1 MLLLET
7 TGVYQDSNMEQGSL
21 LRGGVSLCHSLVDEK
36 HCYEVEKALTH
47 SSSTF
52 RKGDIVSMI
61 NNKKT
66 QDLSPKEF
74 ISLLTSES
82 PILTLHQAI
91 IVKEEGQC
99 PESDSIHAFRKE
111 KSTLSFQL
119 VMVRE
124 ECLEAE
130 EKNEIKPTESSW
142 ESDDMKEKDL
152 VMVSMTETN
161 VAVVRGRGC
170 DPENPCNNCGITGC
184 NVSDVIMAPK
194 KREVTSVC
202 RKSVWMGDEEKVQDV
217 IMYSLL
223 GTIQRP
229 LYIRPVSFSE
239 DITIYF
245 YRSNILEDLSRGSPV
260 VLNFTGST
268 NFLKCT
274 RVNQEVGLTVESYEK
289 EKLKDICKDDPVTWP
304 FVFYMKTRRDNTRL
318 FESAQ
323 NKGWFIRTEKPQVSV
338 WMGNPTIRT
347 QERFCFLIYPKHN

>member
-1 MLLLET
+1 
-7 TGVYQDSNMEQGSL
+7 VNSQPPN
-21 LRGGVSLCHSLVDEK
+21 
-36 HCYEVEKALTH
+36 
-47 SSSTF
+47 
-52 RKGDIVSMI
+52 
-61 NNKKT
+61 
-66 QDLSPKEF
+66 
-74 ISLLTSES
+74 
-82 PILTLHQAI
+82 PIL
-91 IVKEEGQC
+91 
-99 PESDSIHAFRKE
+99 SDSIHAFRKE

-194 KREVTSVC
+194 KREVTSG
-202 RKSVWMGDEEKVQDV
+202 KQIKMLQLKNDTGKHF
-217 IMYSLL
+217 
-223 GTIQRP
+223 
-229 LYIRPVSFSE
+229 YIVH

>member
-1 MLLLET
+1 
-7 TGVYQDSNMEQGSL
+7 
-21 LRGGVSLCHSLVDEK
+21 
-36 HCYEVEKALTH
+36 
-47 SSSTF
+47 
-52 RKGDIVSMI
+52 VSMI

-130 EKNEIKPTESSW
+130 EENEIKPTESSW

-161 VAVVRGRGC
+161 VAV
-170 DPENPCNNCGITGC
+170 
-184 NVSDVIMAPK
+184 
-194 KREVTSVC
+194 
-202 RKSVWMGDEEKVQDV
+202 
-217 IMYSLL
+217 
-223 GTIQRP
+223 
-229 LYIRPVSFSE
+229 

-338 WMGNPTIRT
+338 WVGNPTIRT